1 MSAVTAAPGGRH
13 ARLHSVK
20 DGGRVLPGL
29 RLSLGLTLFYAG
41 LIICLP
47 LAMLIIVGA
56 RLGPAEYW
64 AVVSSPRAVAS
75 YRVTLLSAFAATAF
89 NAVYGFLLA
98 WALVRYEFPGR
109 RLLDAIVD
117 LPFALP
123 TAVAGIALSGLFA
136 KNGWFGAPL
145 GAIGIKVA
153 YTPLGIA
160 IAMAFTSLPFV
171 VRTLQPVLEE
181 LDGAIEEAAATLGA
195 RPLQIF
201 RRVVLPVV
209 VPALLAGVSL
219 AFARSL
225 GEFGAVI
232 FIAGNQ
238 PFVSE
243 ITALV
248 AYIRV
253 EEYDY
258 PAAAAIATVML
269 ATAFVLLV
277 AINALQA
284 YARRHE
290 ALR

>member
-1 MSAVTAAPGGRH
+1 M
-13 ARLHSVK
+13 HSVK

>member
-1 MSAVTAAPGGRH
+1 M
-13 ARLHSVK
+13 K

-29 RLSLGLTLFYAG
+29 RLSLGLTLLYAG

>member
-1 MSAVTAAPGGRH
+1 
-13 ARLHSVK
+13 VK

-29 RLSLGLTLFYAG
+29 RLSLGLTLLYAG

>member
-1 MSAVTAAPGGRH
+1 M
-13 ARLHSVK
+13 K

>member
-1 MSAVTAAPGGRH
+1 M
-13 ARLHSVK
+13 K

-29 RLSLGLTLFYAG
+29 RLSLGLTLLYAG

-201 RRVVLPVV
+201 RRVLLPVV

>member
-1 MSAVTAAPGGRH
+1 M
-13 ARLHSVK
+13 K

-29 RLSLGLTLFYAG
+29 RLSLGLTLLYAG

-160 IAMAFTSLPFV
+160 IAMAFTCLPFV